1 MSTIKTKNKE
11 THRSTPLLSQR
22 AFTLLRKQILDGE
35 FKEGERLNEA
45 TLQKLLGTSRSPIR
59 EAFRQLRTEGLV
71 EIIPRRGTFV
81 RRISSDDLKEAT
93 EVRAAL
99 EKLAAQ
105 LSCKHISRNS
115 LSQLKRLVDEMD
127 EKTEAGDIEAYT
139 SLNHRFHK
147 LIVETSGN
155 QILMRMHTIVTDPFV
170 NNHLTYIHMKR
181 LGNSKE
187 NEHREIYNLLKSG
200 KVTKACNLIERHAKS
215 ILKAFK

>member
-1 MSTIKTKNKE
+1 MSTIIMKNKE
-11 THRSTPLLSQR
+11 AHRSAPLLSQR
-22 AFTLLRKQILDGE
+22 AFTLLRKQIIDGE

-59 EAFRQLRTEGLV
+59 EAFRQLETEGLV
-71 EIIPRRGTFV
+71 EIIPRRGAFV
-81 RRISSDDLKEAT
+81 RRISPEDLKEAT

-99 EKLAAQ
+99 ERLAVQ
-105 LSCKHISRNS
+105 LSSEHISRNF
-115 LSQLKRLVDEMD
+115 LSQLKKLVDEMD
-127 EKTEAGDIEAYT
+127 KKAKAGDIEAYT
-139 SLNHRFHK
+139 SLNERFHK
-147 LIVETSGN
+147 LFVETSGN
-155 QILMRMHTIVTDPFV
+155 QILMRLHTIVTDPFV

-200 KVTKACNLIERHAKS
+200 ETTKACNLIERHAKS